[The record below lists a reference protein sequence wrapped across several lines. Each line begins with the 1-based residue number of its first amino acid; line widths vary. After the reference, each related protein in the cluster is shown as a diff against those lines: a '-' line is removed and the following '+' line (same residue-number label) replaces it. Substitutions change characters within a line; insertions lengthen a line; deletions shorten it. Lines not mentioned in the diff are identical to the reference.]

1 MTIPPRYVINYIS
14 LSYFPKEYKTLKQR
28 FFFLIITLLIYCFA
42 GSGIAADPSKVLVLP
57 FTIHAEKDLSFLKDG
72 ISDMLS
78 TRLARDEMIPL
89 SREETLKASQQISGS
104 LTEKVAVSLAEQFLT
119 DYVAYGSVTVLGDTI
134 STDAKFYDLKQKKN
148 IVIFHQTGKNT
159 GDVISHINLFA
170 AQINTAL
177 FPPEAKTPIPAASAV
192 KPAAEK
198 SEEDSRRNPEALW
211 NERGMGVKKAETQT
225 TKQPPAESAVIPAT
239 PSSGNAE
246 EMWKS
251 PTYKMEIRSIAVG
264 DVDGDG
270 KNEIVFANEKDVF
283 IYRYTNGIFAK
294 VREINGSASDTILGI
309 DVADIN
315 GNGKAEIFVTVFLQN
330 NDILSSYI
338 LEWDGTRFNKIAE
351 RQKWYYRV
359 IDVPGK
365 GKILMGQKRG
375 MKDLFMTGIYQLR
388 WDGREYVSFREQG
401 MPSEVNVFGFA
412 YGDVANT
419 GREMTMAFA
428 QNDHLRLLD
437 KDGREEWRSIDPYG
451 GSAIYLEYAGDFS
464 GRTGNIIE
472 KEHYYLPQRILIRDI
487 DKDQKTEVIVARN
500 TDTTNR
506 VFSRFRLFKSGY
518 IACLSWDNVGMAEKW
533 KTKEISGHITDYVLA
548 DIDNDGKDELV
559 FSVVAR
565 IGSAFGDAKSFVV
578 GQKLP

>member
-1 MTIPPRYVINYIS
+1 M
-14 LSYFPKEYKTLKQR
+14 KQR
-28 FFFLIITLLIYCFA
+28 IFFIIITLLICCFA
-42 GSGIAADPSKVLVLP
+42 GSGIAADPSKVLILP

-78 TRLARDEMIPL
+78 TRLARDEMSVL
-89 SREETLKASQQISGS
+89 SREETLKASGQISGAV
-104 LTEKVAVSLAEQFLT
+104 TEKLAVSLAEQFST

-170 AQINTAL
+170 AQINTVL
-177 FPPEAKTPIPAASAV
+177 FPPETPTPAVAAA
-192 KPAAEK
+192 KPASEK
-198 SEEDSRRNPEALW
+198 SEDESRRNPEALW
-211 NERGMGVKKAETQT
+211 NERGMGVNKATQP
-225 TKQPPAESAVIPAT
+225 TKPPSAESAVIPA
-239 PSSGNAE
+239 PGNAE

-251 PTYKMEIRSIAVG
+251 PIFKNEIRSMSVG

-270 KNEIVFANEKDVF
+270 KNEIVFVSDKNVF
-283 IYRYTNGIFAK
+283 IYRYTNGVFAK
-294 VREINGSASDTILGI
+294 VREINGAVGDTILGV

-315 GNGKAEIFVTVFLQN
+315 GNGKAEIFVTVLNQN
-330 NDILSSYI
+330 NDILSSYV
-338 LEWDGTRFNKIAE
+338 LESDGTRFNRIAE
-351 RQKWYYRV
+351 RQKWYYKV

-365 GKILMGQKRG
+365 GKMLMGQKRG
-375 MKDLFMTGIYQLR
+375 MKDIFMTGIYQLR

-419 GREMTMAFA
+419 GREMTMAFTR
-428 QNDHLRLLD
+428 NELLRLLD
-437 KDGREEWRSIDPYG
+437 KDGKEEWRSVEPYG
-451 GSAIYLEYAGDFS
+451 GSAVYLEYSGDFS
-464 GRTGNIIE
+464 GRIGNTKE
-472 KEHYYLPQRILIRDI
+472 KNHYYLPQRILIRDI
-487 DKDQKTEVIVARN
+487 DKDKKTEVLVAKN

-506 VFSRFRLFKSGY
+506 VFSRFRMFKSGY
-518 IACLSWDNVGMAEKW
+518 IACLTWDNVSMSEKW

-548 DIDNDGKDELV
+548 DINNDGKDELV

-565 IGSAFGDAKSFVV
+565 VGSAFGDAKSFLV

>member
-1 MTIPPRYVINYIS
+1 M
-14 LSYFPKEYKTLKQR
+14 KQR
-28 FFFLIITLLIYCFA
+28 FFFIIITLLICCFA
-42 GSGIAADPSKVLVLP
+42 GSGIAADPSKVLILP

-78 TRLARDEMIPL
+78 TRLARDEMSVL
-89 SREETLKASQQISGS
+89 SREETLKASGQISGAV
-104 LTEKVAVSLAEQFLT
+104 TEKLAVSLAEQFST

-170 AQINTAL
+170 AQINTVL
-177 FPPEAKTPIPAASAV
+177 FPPETPTPAVAAA
-192 KPAAEK
+192 KPASEK
-198 SEEDSRRNPEALW
+198 SEDESRRNPEALW
-211 NERGMGVKKAETQT
+211 NERGMGVNKATQP
-225 TKQPPAESAVIPAT
+225 TKPPSAESAVIPA
-239 PSSGNAE
+239 PGNAE

-251 PTYKMEIRSIAVG
+251 PIFKNEIRSMSVG

-270 KNEIVFANEKDVF
+270 KNEIVFVSDKNVF
-283 IYRYTNGIFAK
+283 IYRYTNGVFAK
-294 VREINGSASDTILGI
+294 VREINGAVGDTILGV

-315 GNGKAEIFVTVFLQN
+315 GNGKAEIFVTVLNQN
-330 NDILSSYI
+330 NDILSSYV
-338 LEWDGTRFNKIAE
+338 LESDGTRFNRIAE
-351 RQKWYYRV
+351 RQKWYYKV

-365 GKILMGQKRG
+365 GKMLMGQKRG
-375 MKDLFMTGIYQLR
+375 MKDIFMTGIYQLR

-419 GREMTMAFA
+419 GREMTMAFTR
-428 QNDHLRLLD
+428 NELLRLLD
-437 KDGREEWRSIDPYG
+437 KDGKEEWRSVEPYG
-451 GSAIYLEYAGDFS
+451 GSAVYLEYSGDFS
-464 GRTGNIIE
+464 GRIGNTKE
-472 KEHYYLPQRILIRDI
+472 KNHYYLPQRILIRDI
-487 DKDQKTEVIVARN
+487 DKDKKTEVLVAKN

-506 VFSRFRLFKSGY
+506 VFSRFRMFKSGY
-518 IACLSWDNVGMAEKW
+518 IACLTWDNVSMSEKW

-548 DIDNDGKDELV
+548 DINNDGKDELV

-565 IGSAFGDAKSFVV
+565 VGSAFGDAKSFLV

>member
-1 MTIPPRYVINYIS
+1 M
-14 LSYFPKEYKTLKQR
+14 KQR
-28 FFFLIITLLIYCFA
+28 FFFIIITLLICCFA
-42 GSGIAADPSKVLVLP
+42 GSGIAADPSKVLILP

-78 TRLARDEMIPL
+78 TRLARDEMSVL
-89 SREETLKASQQISGS
+89 SREETLKASGQISGAV
-104 LTEKVAVSLAEQFLT
+104 TEKLAVSLAEKFST

-170 AQINTAL
+170 AQINTVL
-177 FPPEAKTPIPAASAV
+177 FPPETPTPAVAAA
-192 KPAAEK
+192 KPASEK
-198 SEEDSRRNPEALW
+198 SEDESRRNPEALW
-211 NERGMGVKKAETQT
+211 NERGMGVNKATQP
-225 TKQPPAESAVIPAT
+225 TKPPSAESAVIPA
-239 PSSGNAE
+239 PGNAE

-251 PTYKMEIRSIAVG
+251 PIFKNEIRSMSVG

-270 KNEIVFANEKDVF
+270 KNEIVFVSDKNVF
-283 IYRYTNGIFAK
+283 IYRYTNGVFAK
-294 VREINGSASDTILGI
+294 VREINGAVGDTILGV

-315 GNGKAEIFVTVFLQN
+315 GNGKAEIFVTVLNQN
-330 NDILSSYI
+330 NDILSSYV
-338 LEWDGTRFNKIAE
+338 LESDGTRFNRIAE
-351 RQKWYYRV
+351 RQKWYYKV

-365 GKILMGQKRG
+365 GKMLMGQKRG
-375 MKDLFMTGIYQLR
+375 MKDIFMTGIYQLR

-419 GREMTMAFA
+419 GREMTMAFTR
-428 QNDHLRLLD
+428 NELLRLLD
-437 KDGREEWRSIDPYG
+437 KDGKEEWRSVEPYG
-451 GSAIYLEYAGDFS
+451 GSAVYLEYSGDFS
-464 GRTGNIIE
+464 GRIGNTKE
-472 KEHYYLPQRILIRDI
+472 KNHYYLPQRILIRDI
-487 DKDQKTEVIVARN
+487 DKDKKTEVLVAKN

-506 VFSRFRLFKSGY
+506 VFSRFRMFKSGY
-518 IACLSWDNVGMAEKW
+518 IACLTWDNVSMSEKW

-548 DIDNDGKDELV
+548 DINNDGKDELV

-565 IGSAFGDAKSFVV
+565 VGSAFGDAKSFLV